1 MSTATPRHLAVFGAG
16 AMSTALAPHWVR
28 PGRALSVS
36 GRTPETAQRLAGRLG
51 ASVLP
56 WSEAAHAADVVL
68 LGVHWA
74 GVDDA
79 LTWAGADDGALAG
92 KVVIDCGNPVEVE
105 GFTLVHGA
113 QSLTEAVQ
121 HRTGARVVKAFN
133 LCQADVW
140 RRVPSYGRPGLVVP
154 ISGDDP
160 SAKELVAGL
169 VDEVGATALDV
180 GGVEQATHL
189 EAAAAVVIR
198 LLFGGADPST
208 TFNLVT
214 AHADD

>member
-16 AMSTALAPHWVR
+16 AMSGVLAPHWVR
-28 PGRALSVS
+28 PGRVLSVS
-36 GRTPETAQRLAGRLG
+36 GRSSETAERLAGRLG
-51 ASVLP
+51 ALVLD
-56 WSEAAHAADVVL
+56 WSEAARAADVVL

-74 GVDDA
+74 GVDEA

-92 KVVIDCGNPVEVE
+92 KVIIDCSNPVEVE
-105 GFTLVHGA
+105 GFTLVHGGR
-113 QSLTEAVQ
+113 SLTEAVQ

-133 LCQADVW
+133 LCHAEVW

-180 GGVEQATHL
+180 GGVDQALHL
-189 EAAAAVVIR
+189 EAVAAIVIR

-214 AHADD
+214 AHAEA